1 MTKKHDEIAERAKY
15 LVENFS
21 NKNGTGSVYTVCPE
35 KKCYWPE
42 CQCVTYEPLK
52 DTSTHTAP

>member
-21 NKNGTGSVYTVCPE
+21 DKDGTGSVYTVCPE

-42 CQCVTYEPLK
+42 CQCVTSSK
-52 DTSTHTAP
+52 Q

>member
-21 NKNGTGSVYTVCPE
+21 NKNGTGSVYTVAAGGGYTRGILFAPFIAF
-35 KKCYWPE
+35 CY
-42 CQCVTYEPLK
+42 
-52 DTSTHTAP
+52 S